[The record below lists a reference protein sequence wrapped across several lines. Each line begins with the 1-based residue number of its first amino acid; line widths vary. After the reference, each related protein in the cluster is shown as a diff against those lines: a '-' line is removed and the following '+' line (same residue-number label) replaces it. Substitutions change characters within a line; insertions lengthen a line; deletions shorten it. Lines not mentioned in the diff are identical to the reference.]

1 MPGAVAVVEVD
12 FEGPDAG
19 RRNAWADAALAALAG
34 DDGPV
39 RCVAGSVRTSTRP
52 WTAPASWSSPRR
64 EGASA
69 HAAREAVH
77 APLDESWQRSFRRP
91 GPVGS
96 RVRRY
101 VPALSL
107 DAGA

>member
-1 MPGAVAVVEVD
+1 M
-12 FEGPDAG
+12 
-19 RRNAWADAALAALAG
+19 
-34 DDGPV
+34 DG
-39 RCVAGSVRTSTRP
+39 TRVLVF
-52 WTAPASWSSPRR
+52 TEE

-101 VPALSL
+101 APALSL
-107 DAGA
+107 DAGT